1 MIQFRW
7 YRQLWPRHGGLDR
20 RLMERVAGRAGEADF
35 PENQLMS
42 TRQQA
47 TLSRVLSTAR
57 RQFDQWRSQHRK
69 HTRLPQELWRQAAF
83 LAREHGL
90 NKTSRAL
97 GLKCY
102 SLKKHLDE
110 MTTKELNTT
119 KGEPD
124 FIELVPGVMTPGSV
138 DCTIE
143 WADGSGTTVRMH
155 IKGAGLSELASLA
168 GVFRGVRA

>member
-1 MIQFRW
+1 
-7 YRQLWPRHGGLDR
+7 
-20 RLMERVAGRAGEADF
+20 
-35 PENQLMS
+35 MS

-47 TLSRVLSTAR
+47 TLPRVLSTTR

-97 GLKCY
+97 GLKYY
-102 SLKKHLDE
+102 SLKKHLDQ
-110 MTTKELNTT
+110 MTTDRAIPAKA
-119 KGEPD
+119 EPD
-124 FIELVPGVMTPGSV
+124 FIELVSGVMTPGIIE
-138 DCTIE
+138 CTIE
-143 WADGSGTTVRMH
+143 WADGGGSNVRMH

-168 GVFRGVRA
+168 GVLRGGRA